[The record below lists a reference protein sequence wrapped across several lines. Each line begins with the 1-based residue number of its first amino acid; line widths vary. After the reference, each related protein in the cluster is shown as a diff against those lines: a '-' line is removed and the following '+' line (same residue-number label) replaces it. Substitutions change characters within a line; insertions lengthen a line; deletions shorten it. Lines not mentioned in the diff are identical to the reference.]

1 MATTLQTF
9 FNSYFT
15 EIIVSILI
23 FSIVIVIISIFYVL
37 TSSIGYKEAKKSK
50 KIKNKEMKYTNQFLK
65 GVDGIDLNLNIEE
78 KKRK

>member
-37 TSSIGYKEAKKSK
+37 TSSIGYKEVKQSK
-50 KIKNKEMKYTNQFLK
+50 KIKNKKMKYTNQFLK

>member
-37 TSSIGYKEAKKSK
+37 TSSIGYKEVKQSK

>member
-37 TSSIGYKEAKKSK
+37 TSSIGYKEDKKSK